1 MKCDLCGRTDDVAT
15 YMIHPRADGSAI
27 GADCPRTLLSKEYCD
42 ACVDAAR
49 RKNVWRAVRHL
60 VLPRAGLAR
69 LWKFARCSREEMGD
83 LMVAS
88 VYAHGRDPL
97 RQCILWP
104 SGGDGY
110 TSLDNEWT
118 RERFQKLCG
127 DQPGRPAGRSERVTV
142 PPGERSGGPPS
153 G

>member
-1 MKCDLCGRTDDVAT
+1 MRCDLCGRTDDVAT
-15 YMIHPRADGSAI
+15 YMIYPRGNGQQAGI
-27 GADCPRTLLSKEYCD
+27 DCSRTLLSKNYCD
-42 ACVDAAR
+42 TCVGAAR

-60 VLPRAGLAR
+60 ALPTAGIAR
-69 LWKFARCSREEMGD
+69 IWKFTRCSREEMGD

-104 SGGDGY
+104 RGGDGY
-110 TSLDNEWT
+110 ASLENEWT
-118 RERFQKLCG
+118 RERLQKFCG
-127 DQPGRPAGRSERVTV
+127 DGFERTADLPDRVTV
-142 PPGERSGGPPS
+142 PPGERSSGPHS